1 MIAAWLAALRRE
13 EKWATATLSERLP
26 AIRRASI
33 ILCLLATLVI
43 CASAQKNPTTVQAQ
57 KRRIVIGGS
66 MLLDGR
72 GHVLRDTRIV
82 VEGSKIVALDPN
94 ASPVDYDLRGFAVL
108 PGWIDSHVHITWSFG
123 ENGKNAGAD
132 QTTQF
137 AAYQAASNAWLTL
150 MAGFTTVQSVGSPMD
165 VPLRD
170 AIAKGAIPGP
180 RILTAVEPLEGKG
193 EKTGTP
199 NEIRAFVRKQ
209 KQAGADL
216 IKIFA
221 SQSIRQGG
229 GMTLSQDQLNAA
241 CDEANKQGL
250 RTLVHAYKGAVRA
263 AALAGC
269 TQVEHGT
276 MAIDD
281 DLKALAEHGTYFDPQ
296 AGLVIE
302 NYLANRE
309 RFLGTQGYTEE
320 GFGAMERAVSLDH
333 DIVRRAIKIPGLKVV
348 FGTDELAGAHGR
360 NAEEFIDR
368 VRDAGVDPMSAM
380 VSANSL
386 AAEAMRMGK
395 RIGSIASGYE
405 ADIIA
410 LDGDPLEDITA
421 VRRVVFVM
429 KGGVVYKNV
438 VRGAIPILR

>member
-1 MIAAWLAALRRE
+1 MR
-13 EKWATATLSERLP
+13 P
-26 AIRRASI
+26 ARI
-33 ILCLLATLVI
+33 ILCLLAILVL
-43 CASAQKNPTTVQAQ
+43 CATAQTNSSMPQIQ
-57 KRRIVIGGS
+57 KKRIVIGAS

-72 GHVLRDTRIV
+72 GHASRDTRIV
-82 VEGSKIVALDPN
+82 VEGSKIMALDPK
-94 ASPVDYDLRGFAVL
+94 AAPVDYDLRGFTVL
-108 PGWIDSHVHITWSFG
+108 PGWTDSHVHITWSFG

-132 QTTQF
+132 GTTQF
-137 AAYQAASNAWLTL
+137 AAYQSASNAWLTL

-180 RILTAVEPLEGKG
+180 RILTAIDPLEGKG

-199 NEIRAFVRKQ
+199 DEIRAFVRKQ

-221 SQSIRQGG
+221 SASIRQGG

-250 RTLVHAYKGAVRA
+250 RTLVHAYKDAVRA

-276 MAIDD
+276 MATDD
-281 DLKALAEHGTYFDPQ
+281 DLKVLAEHGTYFDPQ

-320 GFGAMERAVSLDH
+320 GFAAMERALSLDH
-333 DIVRRAIKIPGLKVV
+333 DIVRRAVKIPGLKVV
-348 FGTDELAGAHGR
+348 FGTDALAGSHGR

-386 AAEAMRMGK
+386 AADALRMGD
-395 RIGSIASGYE
+395 RIGSIAPGYE

-410 LDGDPLEDITA
+410 LDGDPLKDITA
-421 VRRVVFVM
+421 VRRVAFVM
-429 KGGVVYKNV
+429 KGGVVYKNTA
-438 VRGAIPILR
+438 RAAIPTYAGVQP